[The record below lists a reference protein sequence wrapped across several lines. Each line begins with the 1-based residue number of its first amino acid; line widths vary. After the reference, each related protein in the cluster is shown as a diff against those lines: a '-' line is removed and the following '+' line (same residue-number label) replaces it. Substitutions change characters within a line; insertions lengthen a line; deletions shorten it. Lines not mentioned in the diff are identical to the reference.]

1 MFAIKRMKNS
11 FSCPDDLPPILFKKL
26 KHILV
31 FRLTLLFNQLLSV
44 AAVPQDW
51 RNAVIIPVLK
61 KGFAGSVTNY
71 RPISLTSVIS
81 KIMERVISRKI
92 TEYLISNSLLSDA
105 QHGFLKGRS
114 TCTNLLECMNDWTL
128 NIDLGCNT
136 VIIYIDF
143 AKAFDSVSH
152 NKLLCKLYSYGIR
165 GQLLLWLQRFFLN
178 RTHQTT
184 VGDSIS
190 DLSDLISG
198 VVQGSGIGP
207 IMFISFI
214 NDLIAALEQQGVTA
228 KLFADDLKLYM
239 CVTNVCDL
247 SRLHSALSALEDWE
261 RLWQLSVSPN
271 KCCVLSVGKKV
282 LGDSSLQ
289 LSIDGSILP
298 VVNSCVDLGI
308 TVSNDLS
315 PRLQLL

>member
-1 MFAIKRMKNS
+1 MPNCPDIVNDNICLTSVTIAESDVMFAINRMKNS
-11 FSCPDDLPPILFKKL
+11 FSCPDDLPPMLFKKL

-31 FRLTLLFNQLLSV
+31 FPLRLLFNQLLSV

-128 NIDLGCNT
+128 NIDLGCNI

-152 NKLLCKLYSYGIR
+152 SKLMCKLYSYGIR

-178 RTHQTT
+178 RSH
-184 VGDSIS
+184 
-190 DLSDLISG
+190 
-198 VVQGSGIGP
+198 
-207 IMFISFI
+207 
-214 NDLIAALEQQGVTA
+214 
-228 KLFADDLKLYM
+228 
-239 CVTNVCDL
+239 
-247 SRLHSALSALEDWE
+247 
-261 RLWQLSVSPN
+261 
-271 KCCVLSVGKKV
+271 
-282 LGDSSLQ
+282 
-289 LSIDGSILP
+289 
-298 VVNSCVDLGI
+298 
-308 TVSNDLS
+308 
-315 PRLQLL
+315 